1 MKASAQFGL
10 LFGATLTPLMLF
22 GPRPFAP
29 VAVGSLIAGV
39 LIVAGALTW
48 RRTGLRLAS
57 ASMVAGACA
66 MAVLT
71 FRLMQSPDLFA
82 APFGLLLVLGFFVLL
97 GPLLMFLQSRTAPD
111 TWRQWRQHVDTVT
124 LTDML
129 RFRHI
134 PDLRRAA

>member
-1 MKASAQFGL
+1 MRASAQFGL

-22 GPRPFAP
+22 GPRPLAP
-29 VAVGSLIAGV
+29 LAVGSLIAGV
-39 LIVAGALTW
+39 LIVAAVLTW

-57 ASMVAGACA
+57 TSMISAAFG

-82 APFGLLLVLGFFVLL
+82 APFGLLLAIGFFVLL
-97 GPLLMFLQSRTAPD
+97 SPLLMLLQSRTAPD
-111 TWRQWRQHVDTVT
+111 TWRQWRQHVDTTT

>member
-29 VAVGSLIAGV
+29 LAVGSLVAGV
-39 LIVAGALTW
+39 LIVAGVLTW
-48 RRTGLRLAS
+48 RRTGLKFAS
-57 ASMVAGACA
+57 FSMFTAACA

-71 FRLMQSPDLFA
+71 FRLMRSPDLFA
-82 APFGLLLVLGFFVLL
+82 APLWLLLAFGVFVLL
-97 GPLLMFLQSRTAPD
+97 GPLLMWVQSRTAPD
-111 TWRQWRQHVDTVT
+111 TWRQWRQHADTVP
-124 LTDML
+124 LSDML

>member
-1 MKASAQFGL
+1 MKAPAQFGL

-22 GPRPFAP
+22 GPRPLAP
-29 VAVGSLIAGV
+29 LAVGSLIAVV
-39 LIVAGALTW
+39 LIVAGVLTW

-57 ASMVAGACA
+57 ASMFSGAFG

-71 FRLMQSPDLFA
+71 FTLVQSPDLFA
-82 APFGLLLVLGFFVLL
+82 APFGLLLALGSFVLL
-97 GPLLMFLQSRTAPD
+97 SPLLMFFQSRTAPE
-111 TWRQWRQHVDTVT
+111 TWRQWRRHHDTMT
-124 LTDML
+124 LADML